1 MRGGIAGDTG
11 AAGAFDVDF
20 PVVDG
25 RDGVI
30 RLTAATTATA
40 NGVLL
45 DLAAGKLHEIPV
57 VLAAATIPA

>member
-1 MRGGIAGDTG
+1 MQAPATPGPSTSTLRWLY
-11 AAGAFDVDF
+11 
-20 PVVDG
+20 G

-30 RLTAATTATA
+30 RLTAATTAAA

-57 VLAAATIPA
+57 VLAAATISA